1 MVGESKQ
8 NCSPLV
14 GLNQLKRPK
23 RNLGWIKH
31 KGGKICYQK
40 LGEKEM
46 EDIPIL
52 KLRIET
58 EEYIYEEYVEA

>member
-1 MVGESKQ
+1 M
-8 NCSPLV
+8 

-23 RNLGWIKH
+23 RNLGWTKH

-46 EDIPIL
+46 EDTPIL